1 MEHQGAIGLHTTL
14 SSGDSAACYLLGV
27 ALNTFLPPLGEGGDK
42 RKKRPQEELTTS
54 LQIEKDR

>member
-27 ALNTFLPPLGEGGDK
+27 ALNTFLPPLGERRDK
-42 RKKRPQEELTTS
+42 RKKKTT
-54 LQIEKDR
+54 RGTNY